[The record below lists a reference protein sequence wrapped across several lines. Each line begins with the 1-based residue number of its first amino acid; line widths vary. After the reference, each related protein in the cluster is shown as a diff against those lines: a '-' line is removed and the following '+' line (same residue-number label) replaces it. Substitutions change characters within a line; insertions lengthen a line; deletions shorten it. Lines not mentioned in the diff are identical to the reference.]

1 MRSDRRSL
9 TALMRLRSL
18 AERRARR
25 DLGDAVVE
33 RRETWEE
40 LERRRMQQ
48 GAIEVSS
55 VQLSAGQL
63 LGLHLQ
69 GVRSR
74 ELVAAASAAYAV
86 AEERMQRRRLDW
98 ITSRG
103 ALDAVENIDERRRL
117 ESAERARRATD
128 HSMDDLMALLHVMR
142 AGTGGGI
149 R

>member
-1 MRSDRRSL
+1 MTTARRPL
-9 TALMRLRSL
+9 NALMRLRSL

-25 DLGDAVVE
+25 DLGEAVME
-33 RRETWEE
+33 RRDRLGE
-40 LERRRMQQ
+40 LERRRTEQSTVD
-48 GAIEVSS
+48 VSDAP
-55 VQLSAGQL
+55 LSSGQL

-74 ELVAAASAAYAV
+74 ELVAAATTAHAV

-103 ALDAVENIDERRRL
+103 ELDAVENLDERHRF

-142 AGTGGGI
+142 AEPRGDS

>member
-1 MRSDRRSL
+1 
-9 TALMRLRSL
+9 MRLRSL

-25 DLGDAVVE
+25 DLGEAVVD
-33 RRETWEE
+33 RRETWDE

-48 GAIEVSS
+48 DAVDMPD

-74 ELVAAASAAYAV
+74 ELVAAAGAAHAV

-103 ALDAVENIDERRRL
+103 ELDAVENLDERHRL
-117 ESAERARRATD
+117 ESAERARRAID

-142 AGTGGGI
+142 AETGGGS

>member
-1 MRSDRRSL
+1 
-9 TALMRLRSL
+9 
-18 AERRARR
+18 
-25 DLGDAVVE
+25 
-33 RRETWEE
+33 
-40 LERRRMQQ
+40 MQQ
-48 GAIEVSS
+48 DTVDVSEIP
-55 VQLSAGQL
+55 LSAGQL

-74 ELVAAASAAYAV
+74 ELVAAAGTAYAL

-103 ALDAVENIDERRRL
+103 ELDAVENLDERHRL

-142 AGTGGGI
+142 AGSGGGI

>member
-1 MRSDRRSL
+1 MTFSRRPL
-9 TALMRLRSL
+9 TVLMRLRSL

-25 DLGDAVVE
+25 DLGEAVVD
-33 RRETWEE
+33 RRERLDE
-40 LERRRMQQ
+40 LERRRADQSRVD
-48 GAIEVSS
+48 VSE
-55 VQLSAGQL
+55 VQLTAGQL

-74 ELVAAASAAYAV
+74 ELVAAATTAHAV

-98 ITSRG
+98 ITSRSE
-103 ALDAVENIDERRRL
+103 LDAVENLDERRRL

-142 AGTGGGI
+142 AESRGGS